1 MVLVDTSV
9 IMDIFTRDT
18 EWFHWSS
25 EQIEEWGERGPL
37 FYNHIIFAE
46 LSVRVSTRRELES
59 RLSQFSLLPLTAE
72 AAFQAGQA
80 FGKYRARSGK
90 KHRPLPDFFIGAHAQ
105 PYSSGKRTV

>member
-46 LSVRVSTRRELES
+46 LSVRVSTRRQLES
-59 RLSQFSLLPLTAE
+59 RLSQVSLPPLTAE
-72 AAFQAGQA
+72 AASQAGQA
-80 FGKYRARSGK
+80 FGHYRARSGR
-90 KHRPLPDFFIGAHAQ
+90 KHRSLPDFFLRCDARAEHV
-105 PYSSGKRTV
+105 T